1 MIFVGFLF
9 IYAISGFLITL
20 KPSLDLIHTLG
31 INASSIALN
40 CLALIT
46 IAIPPA
52 LPNSLHFS
60 IWIALYRLKK
70 KKIFC
75 INPLKINLAGRIS
88 VMCFDK
94 TGTLTEDCLDLYK
107 VLAIG
112 FNISKNVV
120 DFKIMKNAEDCFI
133 SN

>member
-9 IYAISGFLITL
+9 IYGVCGFLITL
-20 KPSLDLIHTLG
+20 KPNLDQLQFLG

-40 CLALIT
+40 CLILVT

-88 VMCFDK
+88 IMCFDK
-94 TGTLTEDCLDLYK
+94 TGTLTEDGLDLYK

-120 DFKIMKNAEDCFI
+120 DFKVIEDE
-133 SN
+133 